1 MDTVAPASRLEALR
15 KRVEEATAALREAAD
30 ASIIKNDPLC
40 QHLNA
45 LALSVGAHYDIY
57 CATEET
63 QSALARNIKAQ
74 NDTVTKGVLD
84 LVRASLSSMTTE
96 VGPQLLKAA
105 LPTMQ
110 LTLRFMKYRTIY
122 WALLAMAALI
132 VVSGMFSYAVGLN
145 HGRYEGET
153 AAQTIHT
160 AMATGPTA
168 AMDWAML
175 MTNNDPAP
183 ALAECR
189 KNITTDEYGR
199 RSCSMPVWLDPPQT
213 GHS

>member
-1 MDTVAPASRLEALR
+1 MLD
-15 KRVEEATAALREAAD
+15 AANAAV
-30 ASIIKNDPLC
+30 INNDPLC

-45 LALSVGAHYDIY
+45 LALSIGAHYDIY

-63 QSALARNIKAQ
+63 QSTLARNINAQ
-74 NDTVTKGVLD
+74 TDTITKGVLD

-110 LTLRFMKYRTIY
+110 LALRFMKYRTIY

-153 AAQTIHT
+153 AAQTIRAAT
-160 AMATGPTA
+160 ASGPAA

-175 MTNNDPAP
+175 MTNNNPAP
-183 ALAECR
+183 ALAECK
-189 KNITTDEYGR
+189 KNVTTDEYGR

-213 GHS
+213 GHP

>member
-1 MDTVAPASRLEALR
+1 MDSVAPASRREILR
-15 KRVEEATAALREAAD
+15 NRVEEAQAVLLDAANAAV
-30 ASIIKNDPLC
+30 INNDPLC

-45 LALSVGAHYDIY
+45 LALSIGAHYDIY

-63 QSALARNIKAQ
+63 QSTLARNINAQ
-74 NDTVTKGVLD
+74 TDTITKGVLD

-110 LTLRFMKYRTIY
+110 LALRFMKYRTIY

-153 AAQTIHT
+153 AAQTIRAAT
-160 AMATGPTA
+160 ASGPAA

-175 MTNNDPAP
+175 MTNNNPAP
-183 ALAECR
+183 ALAECK
-189 KNITTDEYGR
+189 KNVTTDEYGR

-213 GHS
+213 GHP